1 MSDPIAAATK
11 IAATKAEDNEQ
22 IAYWARRWQ
31 TGNTQWHKEEV
42 HPAVL
47 QHSTTQLQCAAAAQA
62 VRDGR
67 APASSAPTIL
77 VPLCGKAVDLLHLYH
92 QGYRVVGIEIV
103 TQAIIG
109 Q

>member
-47 QHSTTQLQCAAAAQA
+47 QHSTTQLQSAAAAEA

-67 APASSAPTIL
+67 APASTAPTIL